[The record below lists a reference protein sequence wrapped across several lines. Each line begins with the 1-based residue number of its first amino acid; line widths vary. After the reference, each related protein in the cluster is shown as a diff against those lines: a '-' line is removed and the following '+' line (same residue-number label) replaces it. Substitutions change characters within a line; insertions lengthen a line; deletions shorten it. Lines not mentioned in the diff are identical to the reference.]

1 MIWKIRL
8 RSKMDNLT
16 AITEGIGPS
25 VTLLHGVGLNADAWG
40 GQIEALANYF
50 TVKAFDMPGHG
61 ESPELATAYPKLN
74 DYVAAMKRH
83 INEPTVV
90 VGHSMG
96 AMVALKLAKKKEV
109 VGVVAL
115 NAVFQRSP
123 SAHDAVQK
131 RAQQLKLS
139 KNIDPKPTLSRW
151 FEDQTSLEA
160 KMCDRWLRHVSIDG
174 YRAAYNVFA
183 QENGPTAQELYALN
197 KPALFMTGGLEL
209 NSTADMSTQMANLC
223 EMGNTVI
230 LENAGHMMP
239 MTHYKNVNRHL
250 IKFIKHCHRK
260 TV

>member
-1 MIWKIRL
+1 MMWKIRL

-40 GQIEALANYF
+40 RQIETLANYF

-61 ESPELATAYPKLN
+61 ESPELAMASPKLN
-74 DYVAAMKRH
+74 DYVAAMKQH
-83 INEPTVV
+83 IIEPTVV

-96 AMVALKLAKKKEV
+96 AMIALKLAIKKEV

-115 NAVFQRSP
+115 NAVFQRSS
-123 SAHDAVQK
+123 SALDAVQK
-131 RAQQLKLS
+131 RAQALQLTS
-139 KNIDPKPTLSRW
+139 NVDPRPTLKRW
-151 FEDQTSLEA
+151 FEDLTSLEA
-160 KMCDRWLRHVSIDG
+160 KMCDCWLRHVSING

-183 QENGPTAQELYALN
+183 QENGPTVQELEALK

-209 NSTADMSTQMANLC
+209 NSTPDMSTQMANLC
-223 EMGNTVI
+223 EMGNAI
-230 LENAGHMMP
+230 IFEDAAHMMP

-250 IKFIKHCHRK
+250 IKFIEHCHRK
-260 TV
+260 TA